1 MDISDLSTED
11 VLKARNFY
19 IDGKITNAGILL
31 FGKSPSKFL
40 PQARLRVIKYDG
52 DKQKVGTEIN
62 IVKEKNFD
70 SAIPNIIRNARE
82 FINTQLREFQYLDKD
97 GKFRIMPEYPEFAWF
112 EGIVNALTHRNYS
125 MRGEPY

>member
-70 SAIPNIIRNARE
+70 SAIPNICLLYTSDAADD
-82 FINTQLREFQYLDKD
+82 L
-97 GKFRIMPEYPEFAWF
+97 
-112 EGIVNALTHRNYS
+112 LTV
-125 MRGEPY
+125 